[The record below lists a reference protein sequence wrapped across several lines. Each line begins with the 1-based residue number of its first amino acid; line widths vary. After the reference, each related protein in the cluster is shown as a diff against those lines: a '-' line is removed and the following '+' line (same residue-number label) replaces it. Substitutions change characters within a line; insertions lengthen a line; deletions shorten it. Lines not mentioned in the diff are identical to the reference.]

1 MNKLTRINNFR
12 FRQYRVGVCCIC
24 IIANV
29 IKSSPE
35 NTSSTKFLSFV
46 LRVGRSVQYSE
57 DSETGDGQ
65 RKRFRLSREEEEM
78 EAGIGDVKKKKKKK
92 SRPDQEPCTSH
103 SLEVGCKDTCDVFI
117 LELV

>member
-1 MNKLTRINNFR
+1 M
-12 FRQYRVGVCCIC
+12 
-24 IIANV
+24 
-29 IKSSPE
+29 
-35 NTSSTKFLSFV
+35 

-78 EAGIGDVKKKKKKK
+78 EAGIGDVKKRRKKK

-103 SLEVGCKDTCDVFI
+103 TLEVGCKDTCCV
-117 LELV
+117 